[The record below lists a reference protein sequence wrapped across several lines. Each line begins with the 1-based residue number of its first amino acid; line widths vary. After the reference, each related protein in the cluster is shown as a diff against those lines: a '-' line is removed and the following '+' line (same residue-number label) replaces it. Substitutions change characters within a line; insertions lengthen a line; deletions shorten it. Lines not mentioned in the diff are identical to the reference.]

1 MHWEGVW
8 AATLVTVGVIGLIAA
23 LFGFLLGV
31 GWVAN
36 HRSRWPGALF
46 VVGLLAALWLV
57 VYLSAIR
64 SDQ

>member
-8 AATLVTVGVIGLIAA
+8 AATFVTAGVIVLITC
-23 LFGFLLGV
+23 LFGFFVVL

-46 VVGLLAALWLV
+46 VVGLLAALWFV